1 MNLQIAQSE
10 WIIMERLWEDPP
22 KTLMELKRELEQET
36 GWAKSTVATMLTRML
51 DKGVI
56 RYETDGKTKQ
66 FYPAV
71 TRQEVTMA
79 ETDSMLARLYHG
91 SVGMMVST
99 LVDNKKLSRQEIE
112 ELLNIL
118 QEAGEQ

>member
-1 MNLQIAQSE
+1 
-10 WIIMERLWEDPP
+10 
-22 KTLMELKRELEQET
+22 
-36 GWAKSTVATMLTRML
+36 
-51 DKGVI
+51 
-56 RYETDGKTKQ
+56 
-66 FYPAV
+66 
-71 TRQEVTMA
+71 MA